1 MSCKVSRLIAVVLLA
16 VLAVTAAAHSLHN
29 VDIQVVINNLGHARV
44 VEKRTYTIT
53 GSGSEVYIKQYN
65 LGVMRVGELAVSDES
80 GLQYDEVTPWKEN
93 IGREGKTGR
102 CGIYKGESGPELC
115 WGIGKQGLRTYVTR
129 YTLTRLVRSFDDYDA
144 FNFVFYE
151 AASPYPDHVRVT
163 ISKQDGEFTPG
174 DTRVWSFGHY
184 GNINVTDGKIVAE
197 TTQPMERD
205 GETITIMVR
214 FNKGLFQPV
223 TIFKGKFRDKMQKR
237 AFEGSDY
244 SLEKADEYD
253 ANQQASV
260 GGNGVTPENKKSWFR
275 SIYDDLIEPLATT
288 AGFLLALLLPIN
300 LIVSWSSVRS
310 RIRRDRDLKRLF
322 GVKRVEAQEWRR
334 DLPFNGDLNST
345 HGVLQALSERSSIYD
360 LMGAYILRMAYMGR
374 ISVGRKV
381 NQKGDFDR
389 TVVVSN
395 PGPPPLQPG
404 RNNENET
411 MYLLQRLMWNAAGG
425 DHELEPKELMNY
437 VKLYPVE
444 HREFVK
450 RLKGALE
457 THPYW
462 TLSSLKSEDAVSVMG
477 LKKFLQEFTLS
488 NERHFEEVALW
499 REYMVHATLFGIAE
513 QVRDD
518 LKKVWPL
525 SMNVSVDDFV
535 LADTVTMSTV
545 LSRSTRS
552 AIGYVESYETPAERE
567 ARLEAEREA
576 ARSSGGGGS
585 SSYGGGGGSS
595 GGGGSGI
602 R

>member
-1 MSCKVSRLIAVVLLA
+1 MNCKVSRLKAFMLLA
-16 VLAVTAAAHSLHN
+16 VLAVSALAHSLHD
-29 VDIQVVINNLGHARV
+29 VDIQVVVNDLGHARV
-44 VEKRTYTIT
+44 VERRAYTIT

-65 LGVMRVGELAVSDES
+65 LGVMSVGELEVSDET
-80 GLQYDEVTPWKEN
+80 GRQYENVTPWNED
-93 IGREGKTGR
+93 IGREGKTGK

-115 WGIGKQGLRTYVTR
+115 WGIGKKGLRTYVAR

-151 AASPYPDHVRVT
+151 AASPYPEHVRVT
-163 ISKQDGEFTPG
+163 ISKQDGQFTPE
-174 DTRVWSFGHY
+174 DTRVWAFGHY

-197 TTQPMERD
+197 TTQSMKN
-205 GETITIMVR
+205 GEKIIIMVR
-214 FNKGLFQPV
+214 FNKEVFHPV
-223 TIFKGKFRDKMQKR
+223 TTFKGTFRDKMQKQ

-244 SLEKADEYD
+244 SLEKADEYE

-260 GGNGVTPENKKSWFR
+260 GGNGVTPDSKKSWFR
-275 SIYDDLIEPLATT
+275 SLYDDLRDPLATT
-288 AGFLLALLLPIN
+288 AGFLLALLLPFN
-300 LIVSWSSVRS
+300 LIGSISSVRS
-310 RIRRDRDLKRLF
+310 KIRRDSNLKRLF
-322 GVKRVEAQEWRR
+322 GVKKVESQEWRR
-334 DLPFNGDLNST
+334 ELPFNGDLNSS
-345 HGVLQALSERSSIYD
+345 HGVLQALSEKSSIYD

-381 NQKGDFDR
+381 NQKGEFDR
-389 TVVVSN
+389 TVLVTN

-404 RNNENET
+404 RNNENEI
-411 MYLLQRLMWNAAGG
+411 MYLLHRLMWNAAGG

-450 RLKGALE
+450 RLKRGLE

-499 REYMVHATLFGIAE
+499 REYMVHATLFGIAD

-535 LADTVTMSTV
+535 LAETMTMSTV
-545 LSRSTRS
+545 LSRNTRS